1 MMATLLVWMQYV
13 KNHYTIAWYWNTS
26 SSEFSC
32 ILYKVWYFPTCIY
45 INNNIK
51 NSPLCEMRMQCTL
64 YSFKHRLKENNII
77 FFPYSKIKSREVITN
92 KQPKWNKIWK
102 WKVNALIEWS
112 IYLESRIFNS
122 FETKA
127 TTYYLTQGFLMDGRR
142 TGHLVGSTYNFLL
155 LSFLPWSSSR
165 LLILN

>member
-92 KQPKWNKIWK
+92 KQPKWNKILKVKGKRAFWIIYISWVKNSIVWK
-102 WKVNALIEWS
+102 LRQQHITWLKDS
-112 IYLESRIFNS
+112 
-122 FETKA
+122 
-127 TTYYLTQGFLMDGRR
+127 
-142 TGHLVGSTYNFLL
+142 
-155 LSFLPWSSSR
+155 
-165 LLILN
+165 